1 MNNNTF
7 SYWLTVAVTAAIGV
21 FFIIWHNEVNLAS
34 WLIRA
39 LGVILVIP
47 AAYVLLRTIGA
58 YRNIDDSG
66 RRTDKTGKSALI
78 SQIIVAIAT
87 AVVGL
92 WMLFSPGFFV
102 ALISYLFACVL
113 LLYGIYQIVL
123 LYMCR
128 PVVMPWFFY
137 IVPVLFIIGG
147 LAILFTTVR
156 EINSVVTLITG
167 ILLVAAAINSVA
179 SSSPTAHSTGSC
191 PCPNRTASKAEA
203 YFSGKRRLI

>member
-21 FFIIWHNEVNLAS
+21 FSIIWHNEVNLAS

-66 RRTDKTGKSALI
+66 RRADKTGKSALI

-167 ILLVAAAINSVA
+167 ILLVAAAINSVGQFFTYR
-179 SSSPTAHSTGSC
+179 SLYRQLPVPESH
-191 PCPNRTASKAEA
+191 
-203 YFSGKRRLI
+203 RLES